1 MADTKMIKEVKHSS
15 LIELLSN
22 QTSNKFYYSIPLYQ
36 RDYSWK
42 KENISEFINDIFEA
56 YNDNKKSNYF
66 FGSIITVSEDK
77 EPFKYSLIDGQQR
90 LTTFILFI
98 KILNDDFNENYFSKI
113 SNFNSDEQDKL
124 SELRIFIKNCLWVDK
139 EKKELKIVS
148 EKNDD
153 TSKLVD
159 TILDNSNK
167 NCNNILNRNLGY
179 LKKFYEELKIE
190 YKDNFNLLEFI
201 EFTLKNIEFVK
212 VETNSRESALK
223 IFSVL
228 NTRGLD
234 LTSTDIIKAEAMND
248 LLENQY
254 KDFESKWKILEN
266 KSHSLKTSFESL
278 FRYYITMYKPDTIK
292 GTNNEYIKKLW
303 KDKDKWEAIKEF
315 EKFTDCYEYI
325 LNLKDAY
332 IWCLRHL
339 LIMGKN
345 AYTWIPVLVT
355 MKFYDYSDSDI
366 KEVAKFLTKWH
377 WIHLINGYTI
387 EKIKAFN
394 FSIIRII
401 NNKSL
406 LDDILTLNPRIITNG
421 GKNIDSLCETLC
433 KELRKMN
440 FYNMKWSKP
449 FLYFMHNKSFLS
461 KMPDE
466 ILNIEFSDL
475 HSTIEHIYPQNPKK
489 GEWLECSEN
498 FKNILGNLT
507 LLPNKDNAKAGRD
520 MDKKIEIYNKFMYTP
535 KFSKESPWSDEKIK
549 LRTEELIKDFC
560 KYIDIAY
567 YEEN

>member
-1 MADTKMIKEVKHSS
+1 M
-15 LIELLSN
+15 
-22 QTSNKFYYSIPLYQ
+22 
-36 RDYSWK
+36 
-42 KENISEFINDIFEA
+42 
-56 YNDNKKSNYF
+56 
-66 FGSIITVSEDK
+66 
-77 EPFKYSLIDGQQR
+77 
-90 LTTFILFI
+90 
-98 KILNDDFNENYFSKI
+98 
-113 SNFNSDEQDKL
+113 
-124 SELRIFIKNCLWVDK
+124 
-139 EKKELKIVS
+139 
-148 EKNDD
+148 
-153 TSKLVD
+153 
-159 TILDNSNK
+159 
-167 NCNNILNRNLGY
+167 
-179 LKKFYEELKIE
+179 
-190 YKDNFNLLEFI
+190 
-201 EFTLKNIEFVK
+201 
-212 VETNSRESALK
+212 
-223 IFSVL
+223 L

-248 LLENQY
+248 LLESQY
-254 KDFESKWKILEN
+254 KVFESKWKNLEN
-266 KSHSLKTSFESL
+266 KSHSLNTSFESL
-278 FRYYITMYKPDTIK
+278 FRYYITMHKPDTIK

-315 EKFTDCYEYI
+315 EEFTNCYEYI

-355 MKFYDYSDSDI
+355 MKFYDYSDLDI

-377 WIHLINGYTI
+377 WLHLINGYTI

-394 FSIIRII
+394 FSIIKII
-401 NNKSL
+401 NSKSPL
-406 LDDILTLNPRIITNG
+406 HNILNLNPRIITND
-421 GKNIDSLCETLC
+421 GKNIDSLCESLC

-440 FYNMKWSKP
+440 FYMMKWGKP

-466 ILNIEFSDL
+466 IVNIEFSDL

-507 LLPNKDNAKAGRD
+507 LLPRKDNAKAGRD

-535 KFSKESPWSDEKIK
+535 QFSKESPWSDEKIK

-560 KYIDIAY
+560 KYIDINY